1 MAAMAESSE
10 RDRLGVLTRHHGR
23 WRRWALGVA
32 LAVVM
37 GAPFLYSAI
46 ELVRFERA
54 DARRATFIYAS
65 GQSLAPGVHVQHVA
79 LAATLARLGYTE
91 TRMVPPS
98 PGHFRRTGG
107 GWEIFVRGTEDVG
120 SSSELVRLEVVDDRI
135 ARISRGGQEVADVT
149 LEPEV
154 LASASD
160 RPGED
165 HRPVRL
171 EDTPRVL
178 IDAVLAAEDH
188 RFFEHGGVDLRA
200 LVRAAWANLRAGK
213 VKEGGSTITQQLV
226 KVRLLSPQRTLV
238 RKLREAW
245 LAALVESRYSKERI
259 LEAYLN
265 EIYLGQRG
273 PIAIR
278 GVGAAT
284 RAYFGKE
291 VHQLTTGEAALL
303 AAIIR
308 GPNIYAPAV
317 DPDRARDRRNTVLAQ
332 MRELGMIARDEYDRA
347 RRAPVRVRSL
357 VSPGQSAPY
366 FVDHVR
372 QELEQRF
379 GAEVSRVRGV
389 RIVTTLDL
397 NLQRFAEAAAARG
410 VDRLETSLPRQYR
423 RDPGRRLQV
432 AVIVIEPGT
441 GEIRALVGGRDYL
454 ASQFNRVTLA
464 RRQPGSA
471 FKPVVYLA
479 ALRARDG
486 VPPFTPASRVD
497 DLPITLQA
505 GGQPWS
511 PRNYEDRYA
520 GTVSVRQALE
530 QSLNA
535 ATVRIAQT
543 VGLPNVIETARMLGF
558 HGQLA
563 PVPAMALGAF
573 EVTPLEMARAYLPL
587 ANGGVRLAAVSGVR
601 SVRYSDEEV
610 KPIGAEG
617 PVRVI
622 SQAEAWLVTSLLK
635 GVVTSGTGSA
645 ARESGLPDVIAG
657 KTGTTN
663 DGRDAWF
670 VGYTS
675 RLLALV
681 WVGFDG
687 GEPHGLSGARAALP
701 IWVDF
706 MKQAIDAYPQPD
718 FTVPTGIVFTD
729 IDVTNGKR
737 AGRSCPVVVREAFLT
752 GTEPPLCDE
761 HRGVIDAVVGGWNR
775 LTDWFRRPSREPE
788 GGSPPGSPGAR

>member
-1 MAAMAESSE
+1 M
-10 RDRLGVLTRHHGR
+10 DLIRLLGWKRLVLI
-23 WRRWALGVA
+23 AVIVA
-32 LAVVM
+32 TIS
-37 GAPFLYSAI
+37 APFLYSAI
-46 ELVRFERA
+46 ELARFERA
-54 DARRATFIYAS
+54 DARRATFVYAS
-65 GQSLAPGVHVQHVA
+65 GQSLTPGVQVQRVG
-79 LAATLARLGYTE
+79 LAATLGRLGYTE
-91 TRMVPPS
+91 TRATPQS
-98 PGHFRRTGG
+98 PGYFRRSGGSWDIYLRGSDDAGG
-107 GWEIFVRGTEDVG
+107 GQLLRLQTADERITRITRAGQDVDG
-120 SSSELVRLEVVDDRI
+120 
-135 ARISRGGQEVADVT
+135 AM

-154 LASASD
+154 LASATD

-165 HRPVRL
+165 HKPIRL
-171 EDTPRVL
+171 DETPRVL

-188 RFFEHGGVDLRA
+188 RFFEHGGVDFRA
-200 LVRAAWANLRAGK
+200 LLRAAWANLRAGR

-226 KVRLLSPQRTLV
+226 KVRLLSPQRTMF

-278 GVGAAT
+278 GIGAAT

-291 VHQLTTGEAALL
+291 VHQLNTGEAALI

-308 GPNIYAPAV
+308 GPNVYSPAV
-317 DPDRARDRRNTVLAQ
+317 DPARARDRRNTVLAR
-332 MRELGMIARDEYDRA
+332 MRELGMIAQAEYDRT
-347 RRAPVRVRSL
+347 RRAPLRVRSL
-357 VSPGQSAPY
+357 VDPGQSAPY
-366 FVDHVR
+366 FVDSVR

-389 RIVTTLDL
+389 RIVTTLGGKV
-397 NLQRFAEAAAARG
+397 QGSEEAAAARG
-410 VDRLETSLPRQYR
+410 VARLEPGLPRQYR

-535 ATVRIAQT
+535 ATVLIAQT

-573 EVTPLEMARAYLPL
+573 EVTPLELARAYLPL

-617 PVRVI
+617 PVQVI
-622 SQAEAWLVTSLLK
+622 SPAEAWLVTSLLK

-775 LTDWFRRPSREPE
+775 LTDPFRRPSREPE

>member
-1 MAAMAESSE
+1 MELI
-10 RDRLGVLTRHHGR
+10 RLLGWKRLVL
-23 WRRWALGVA
+23 VA
-32 LAVVM
+32 GIVATIS
-37 GAPFLYSAI
+37 APFVYSMI
-46 ELVRFERA
+46 ELARFERA

-65 GQSLAPGVHVQHVA
+65 GQSLAPGVHVQRVG
-79 LAATLARLGYTE
+79 LAATLGRLGYTE
-91 TRMVPPS
+91 TRTAPPS
-98 PGHFRRTGG
+98 PGHFRRSGG
-107 GWEIFVRGTEDVG
+107 SWDIYLRGGDLRGGDEAAG
-120 SSSELVRLEVVDDRI
+120 GAQLVRLQIADDRI
-135 ARISRGGQEVADVT
+135 TKVTRAGQDVPGAT

-154 LASASD
+154 LSSATD

-165 HRPVRL
+165 HKPVRL
-171 EDTPRVL
+171 DETPRVL

-188 RFFEHGGVDLRA
+188 RFFEHGGVDFRA
-200 LVRAAWANLRAGK
+200 LLRAAWANLRAGR

-226 KVRLLSPQRTLV
+226 KVRLLNPQRTFF

-291 VHQLTTGEAALL
+291 VHQLTTPEAALI

-308 GPNIYAPAV
+308 GPNIYSPAV
-317 DPDRARDRRNTVLAQ
+317 DPDRARDHRNTVLAQ
-332 MRELGMIARDEYDRA
+332 MRDLKMVTPVEYERA
-347 RRAPVRVRSL
+347 RRTPVRVRSL

-366 FVDHVR
+366 FVDYVR
-372 QELEQRF
+372 QDLEQRYDT
-379 GAEVSRVRGV
+379 GVSRVRGV

-397 NLQRFAEAAAARG
+397 SLQRFAETAAARG
-410 VDRLETSLPRQYR
+410 LDRLESSASPGYR

-432 AVIVIEPGT
+432 ALIAVEPAT

-454 ASQFNRVTLA
+454 TSQFNRVTSA

-471 FKPVVYLA
+471 FKPIVYLA
-479 ALRARDG
+479 ALRAGDG
-486 VPPFTPASRVD
+486 APFFTAASRVE
-497 DLPITLQA
+497 DLPITVES

-511 PRNYEDRYA
+511 PRNSEDRYE
-520 GTVSVRQALE
+520 GIVTVRQALE
-530 QSLNA
+530 QSLNS

-543 VGLPNVIETARMLGF
+543 VGLPTVIELARALGIQ
-558 HGQLA
+558 GQLA

-573 EVTPLEMARAYLPL
+573 EVTPLELARAYLPL
-587 ANGGVRLAAVSGVR
+587 ANGGVRPAAMSGIRTVQFG
-601 SVRYSDEEV
+601 DDEV
-610 KPIGAEG
+610 KPSGPEE
-617 PVRVI
+617 PVRVV
-622 SQAEAWLVTSLLK
+622 SPAEAWLVTSLLK
-635 GVVTSGTGSA
+635 GVVSSGTGSA
-645 ARESGLPDVIAG
+645 VHSSGLPDVIAG

-670 VGYTS
+670 VGYTP

-687 GEPHGLSGARAALP
+687 GDPHGMSGARAALP

-706 MKQAIDAYPQPD
+706 MKQAIDAYPQSD
-718 FTVPTGIVFTD
+718 FEVPAGISFA
-729 IDVTNGKR
+729 DVDASNGKR
-737 AGRSCPVVVREAFLT
+737 AARACPVVVREAFLT

-761 HRGVIDAVVGGWNR
+761 HRGVIDHVVDGWNR
-775 LTDWFRRPSREPE
+775 LTDWFRRPAREPKEIAPE
-788 GGSPPGSPGAR
+788 GDR

>member
-1 MAAMAESSE
+1 MELI
-10 RDRLGVLTRHHGR
+10 RLLGWKRLVL
-23 WRRWALGVA
+23 VA
-32 LAVVM
+32 GIVATIS
-37 GAPFLYSAI
+37 APFVYSMI
-46 ELVRFERA
+46 ELARFERA

-65 GQSLAPGVHVQHVA
+65 GQSLAPGVHVQRVG
-79 LAATLARLGYTE
+79 LAATLGRLGYSE
-91 TRMVPPS
+91 TRTAPPS
-98 PGHFRRTGG
+98 PGHFRRSGG
-107 GWEIFVRGTEDVG
+107 SWDIYLRGGDLRGGDEAAG
-120 SSSELVRLEVVDDRI
+120 GAQLVRLQIADDRI
-135 ARISRGGQEVADVT
+135 TKVTRAGQDVPGAT

-154 LASASD
+154 LSSATD

-165 HRPVRL
+165 HKPVRL
-171 EDTPRVL
+171 DETPRVL

-188 RFFEHGGVDLRA
+188 RFFEHGGVDFRA
-200 LVRAAWANLRAGK
+200 LLRAAWANLRAGR

-226 KVRLLSPQRTLV
+226 KVRLLSPQRTFF

-291 VHQLTTGEAALL
+291 VHQLTTPEAALI

-308 GPNIYAPAV
+308 GPNIYSPAV
-317 DPDRARDRRNTVLAQ
+317 DPDRARDHRNTVLAQ
-332 MRELGMIARDEYDRA
+332 MRDLKMVTPVEYERA
-347 RRAPVRVRSL
+347 RRTPVRVRSL

-366 FVDHVR
+366 FVDYVR
-372 QELEQRF
+372 QDLEQRYDT
-379 GAEVSRVRGV
+379 GVSRVRGV

-397 NLQRFAEAAAARG
+397 SLQRFAETAAARG
-410 VDRLETSLPRQYR
+410 LDRLESSASPGYR

-432 AVIVIEPGT
+432 ALIAVEPAT

-454 ASQFNRVTLA
+454 TSQFNRVTSA

-471 FKPVVYLA
+471 FKPIVYLA
-479 ALRARDG
+479 ALRAGDSA
-486 VPPFTPASRVD
+486 PFFTAASRVE
-497 DLPITLQA
+497 DLPITVES

-511 PRNYEDRYA
+511 PRNSEDRYE
-520 GTVSVRQALE
+520 GIVTVRQALE
-530 QSLNA
+530 QSLNS

-543 VGLPNVIETARMLGF
+543 VGLPTVIELARALGIQ
-558 HGQLA
+558 GQLA

-573 EVTPLEMARAYLPL
+573 EVTPLELARAYLPL
-587 ANGGVRLAAVSGVR
+587 ANGGVRPAAMSGIRTVQFG
-601 SVRYSDEEV
+601 DDEV
-610 KPIGAEG
+610 KPSGPEE
-617 PVRVI
+617 PVRVV
-622 SQAEAWLVTSLLK
+622 SPAEAWLVTSLLK
-635 GVVTSGTGSA
+635 GVVSSGTGSA
-645 ARESGLPDVIAG
+645 VHSSGLPDVIAG

-670 VGYTS
+670 VGYTP

-687 GEPHGLSGARAALP
+687 GDPHGMSGARAALP

-706 MKQAIDAYPQPD
+706 MKQAIDAYPQSD
-718 FTVPTGIVFTD
+718 FEVPAGISFA
-729 IDVTNGKR
+729 DVDASNGKR
-737 AGRSCPVVVREAFLT
+737 AARACPVVVREAFLT

-761 HRGVIDAVVGGWNR
+761 HRGVIDHVVDGWNR
-775 LTDWFRRPSREPE
+775 LTDWFRRPAREPKEIAPE
-788 GGSPPGSPGAR
+788 GDR